1 MAQMKLKGRRARLH
15 LTHLGAAGWS
25 ITDGQTTVVVD
36 PYLSRIRFSGRGFGA
51 PDAGTGPGDRRPL
64 VTMDEVPACDTATI
78 DARVPRADFILLSHS
93 HFNHCMDMPY
103 IARKTA
109 AVVIGTESTANVAR
123 AGGVPDEQ
131 ILTVRGGEDYEFG
144 RVSIKV
150 VPSLH
155 SALSAKQYFSS
166 GVVSRDIAPPLRLRD
181 YVEGGTLA
189 YLVRLGGHQV
199 LVFGSMNYIEREVA
213 GLRPG
218 IVLVAAARQRLEI
231 HEYTGRLLRALG
243 RPRVVVATHWD
254 DQGPPFGAPQD
265 EYLEQTRSFVAEVK
279 AVAPRSQ
286 VAVPRHFET
295 IVVERSG
302 RLATAPRRG
311 KRR

>member
-1 MAQMKLKGRRARLH
+1 MAQMKKARRRARLH
-15 LTHLGAAGWS
+15 LTHLGAAGWI
-25 ITDGQTTVVVD
+25 ITDGQTTMVVD
-36 PYLSRIRFSGRGFGA
+36 PYLSRIRFSGRAFGA
-51 PDAGTGPGDRRPL
+51 PDAGMGPGDTRPL
-64 VTMDEVPACDTATI
+64 VTMDQAPECDTATI

-103 IARKTA
+103 IARKTGA
-109 AVVIGTESTANVAR
+109 IVIGTESTASVAH

-155 SALSAKQYFSS
+155 SALSAKHYFSS
-166 GVVSRDIAPPLRLRD
+166 GVVSRDIARPLRLRD

-189 YLVRLGGHQV
+189 YLIRLGGHQV
-199 LVFGSMNYIEREVA
+199 LVFGSMNYIEREVQ

-218 IVLVAAARQRLEI
+218 IALVPAAWPRREI
-231 HEYTGRLLRALG
+231 HDYTGRLLRALG

-254 DQGPPFGAPQD
+254 
-265 EYLEQTRSFVAEVK
+265 EQR
-279 AVAPRSQ
+279 
-286 VAVPRHFET
+286 
-295 IVVERSG
+295 
-302 RLATAPRRG
+302 
-311 KRR
+311 